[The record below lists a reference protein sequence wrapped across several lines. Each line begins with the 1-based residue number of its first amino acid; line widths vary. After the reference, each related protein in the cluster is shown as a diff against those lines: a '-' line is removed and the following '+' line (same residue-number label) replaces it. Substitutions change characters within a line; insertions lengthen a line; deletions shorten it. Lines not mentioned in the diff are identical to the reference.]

1 MGKNFLKLPKM
12 GESVVEATLT
22 KWLKEVGDTVEVD
35 DIILEI
41 ATDKVDS
48 DVPSE
53 VEGVLIE
60 KKFAENDVVQVGD
73 VMAVIQ
79 TDRDEPI
86 ANSIP
91 EVEESIMEMKK
102 QEEREVQYL
111 RRNQFL

>member
-22 KWLKEVGDTVEVD
+22 KWLKEVGDTIEVD
-35 DIILEI
+35 DIIVEI

-79 TDRDEPI
+79 TEEEEPI
-86 ANSIP
+86 ADSIP
-91 EVEESIMEMKK
+91 EVEESIGEKK
-102 QEEREVQYL
+102 PEETQVSISEVKSIS
-111 RRNQFL
+111 

>member
-48 DVPSE
+48 YVPSE

-79 TDRDEPI
+79 TDREETTLESMF
-86 ANSIP
+86 SIEALP
-91 EVEESIMEMKK
+91 DASTASKLAVRTETT
-102 QEEREVQYL
+102 
-111 RRNQFL
+111 FL